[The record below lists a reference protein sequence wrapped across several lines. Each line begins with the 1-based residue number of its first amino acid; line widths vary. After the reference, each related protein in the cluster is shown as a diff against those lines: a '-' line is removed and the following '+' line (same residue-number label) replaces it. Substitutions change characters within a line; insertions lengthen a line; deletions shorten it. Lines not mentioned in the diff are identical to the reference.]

1 MTQAF
6 RKGGPTLS
14 ESRDLSRADCLDLLA
29 SGTVAR
35 VAVTTP
41 DGPHIIP
48 VNYCLF
54 DDTVVVRTS
63 SYSLLGTY
71 ARDAV
76 VALEI
81 DGFDPATHSGWSVV
95 LRGRA
100 AVESD
105 PRTIRAIRSATS
117 AAPWAGG
124 TRNLYLRLRTDRLSG
139 RAVGDLTPAATS
151 RTLESLGSAADAYSG
166 T

>member
-1 MTQAF
+1 M
-6 RKGGPTLS
+6 S
-14 ESRDLSRADCLDLLA
+14 ESREIPRDDCLALLA
-29 SGTVAR
+29 ASSVGR
-35 VAVTTP
+35 VAVSTP

-48 VNYCLF
+48 VNYTVF

-81 DGFDPATHSGWSVV
+81 DGHDPDARSGWSVV

-100 AVESD
+100 TIESD
-105 PRTIRAIRSATS
+105 PRTIRSIRAATPD
-117 AAPWAGG
+117 APWAGG
-124 TRNLYLRLRTDRLSG
+124 TRNLYLRLRTDQVSG
-139 RAVGDLTPAATS
+139 RAVGDPTPAAT
-151 RTLESLGSAADAYSG
+151 RRALESLRSDADAYSG